1 MNDRISRRSL
11 YDFVLIY
18 SVHPSCHGSQEME
31 GKMSAR
37 FRLAAVA
44 LLVFMSTGVASEAED
59 LTIGAVASGTVRWE
73 LDTITHYGL
82 DKANGFD
89 LKILEL
95 AGNPATQVA
104 LAGGEVDAIVSD
116 WLWVAQQRAEGK
128 AYVFIPFSTAVGALL
143 VPTDSPIQS
152 LADLKGKKIGI
163 AGGPVDKS
171 WLILRAYGRQETGED
186 LAAVTEQVFGAPP
199 MIYEAGLSGEV
210 DGVINFWHFL
220 AKMKVN
226 GMRELISV
234 ADASTALGLDP
245 ATPLLGY
252 VVHEDLISSNPAL
265 VAALKKASRD
275 AKNLLLTDQAAW
287 DRLRPMMNAENDAEF
302 TALRD
307 GWRAGVPADTPVDEA
322 NAAKVFALMAE
333 LGGEELLGSVTALP
347 DGVFYKG
354 E

>member
-1 MNDRISRRSL
+1 M
-11 YDFVLIY
+11 F
-18 SVHPSCHGSQEME
+18 
-31 GKMSAR
+31 AR
-37 FRLAAVA
+37 FCLAAAA
-44 LLVFMSTGVASEAED
+44 LSAIVSSTRIATAEE
-59 LTIGAVASGTVRWE
+59 LTIGAVASGTVKWE
-73 LDTITHYGL
+73 LDTISFYEL

-89 LKILEL
+89 LKVLEL

-143 VPTDSPIQS
+143 VPADSPAQT

-171 WLILRAYGRQETGED
+171 WLILRAYARQLNGQD
-186 LAAVTEQVFGAPP
+186 LVDDTEQVFGAPP

-220 AKMKVN
+220 AKMKVH
-226 GMRELISV
+226 GMRELITVS
-234 ADASTALGLDP
+234 DAAIALGLDP

-252 VVHEDLISSNPAL
+252 VVSEELVNAKPEL

-275 AKNLLLTDQAAW
+275 AKDLLMTDQAAW
-287 DRLRPMMNAENDAEF
+287 DRLRPIMNAEDDAEF

-307 GWRAGVPADTPVDEA
+307 GWRAGVPADAPVNEA

-333 LGGEELLGSVTALP
+333 LGGEELLGKVTTLP
-347 DGVFYKG
+347 EGVFYKG

>member
-1 MNDRISRRSL
+1 MGEKVFARFCLAAAALSAFFCTTR
-11 YDFVLIY
+11 
-18 SVHPSCHGSQEME
+18 
-31 GKMSAR
+31 MSA
-37 FRLAAVA
+37 
-44 LLVFMSTGVASEAED
+44 AED
-59 LTIGAVASGTVRWE
+59 LTIGTISTGTVKWE
-73 LDTITHYGL
+73 LDTITYYGL

-89 LKILEL
+89 LEVLEL
-95 AGNPATQVA
+95 AGNPATQIA

-116 WLWVAQQRAEGK
+116 WLWVAQQRGEGK
-128 AYVFIPFSTAVGALL
+128 HYVFIPFSTAVGALL

-171 WLILRAYGRQETGED
+171 WLILRAYARQLNGQD
-186 LAAVTEQVFGAPP
+186 LVADTEQVFGAPP

-226 GMRELISV
+226 GMRELINV

-252 VVHEDLISSNPAL
+252 VVSEDLVTSNPTL

-275 AKNLLLTDQAAW
+275 AKSLLLTDQAAW
-287 DRLRPMMNAENDAEF
+287 DRLRPIMNVENDAEF

-307 GWRAGVPADTPVDEA
+307 GWRAGVPADAPVDEA

-333 LGGEELLGSVTALP
+333 LGGEELLGTVTTLP
-347 DGVFYKG
+347 EGVFYKG

>member
-1 MNDRISRRSL
+1 M
-11 YDFVLIY
+11 F
-18 SVHPSCHGSQEME
+18 
-31 GKMSAR
+31 AR
-37 FRLAAVA
+37 FCLAAAA
-44 LLVFMSTGVASEAED
+44 LSAIVSSTRIATAEE
-59 LTIGAVASGTVRWE
+59 LTIGAVASGTVKWE
-73 LDTITHYGL
+73 LDTISFYEL

-89 LKILEL
+89 LKVLEL

-143 VPTDSPIQS
+143 VPADSPAQT

-171 WLILRAYGRQETGED
+171 WLILRAYARQLNGQD
-186 LAAVTEQVFGAPP
+186 LVADTEQVFGAPP

-220 AKMKVN
+220 AKMKVH
-226 GMRELISV
+226 GMRELITVS
-234 ADASTALGLDP
+234 DAAIALGLDP

-252 VVHEDLISSNPAL
+252 VVSEELVNAKPEL

-275 AKNLLLTDQAAW
+275 AKDLLMTDQAAW
-287 DRLRPMMNAENDAEF
+287 DRLRPIMNAEDDAEF

-307 GWRAGVPADTPVDEA
+307 GWRAGVPADAPVNEA

-333 LGGEELLGSVTALP
+333 LGGEELLGKVTTLP
-347 DGVFYKG
+347 EGVFYKG

>member
-1 MNDRISRRSL
+1 MLQFLRR
-11 YDFVLIY
+11 
-18 SVHPSCHGSQEME
+18 
-31 GKMSAR
+31 
-37 FRLAAVA
+37 AAAALFVA
-44 LLVFMSTGVASEAED
+44 LYATPMALAED
-59 LTIGAVASGTVRWE
+59 LRIGALATGTVKWE
-73 LDTITHYGL
+73 LDTITHYEL

-89 LKILEL
+89 LVITEL

-128 AYVFIPFSTAVGALL
+128 LYVFIPFSTAVGALL
-143 VPTDSPIQS
+143 VPTDSPVQT

-171 WLILRAYGRQETGED
+171 WLILRAYAKQLTGQD
-186 LAAVTEQVFGAPP
+186 LVADTEQVFGAPP

-210 DGVINFWHFL
+210 DGAINFWHFM

-226 GMRELISV
+226 GMRELVSV

-252 VVHEDLISSNPAL
+252 VVSEELVKTKPEL
-265 VAALKKASRD
+265 VAGLKKASRD
-275 AKNLLLTDQAAW
+275 AKSLLLTDAAAW
-287 DRLRPMMNAENDAEF
+287 ERLRPMVNADTDAEF
-302 TALRD
+302 QALRD
-307 GWRAGVPADTPVDEA
+307 GWRAGVPADAPVDEA

-333 LGGEELLGSVTALP
+333 LGGEELLGKVTTLP
-347 DGVFYKG
+347 EGVFYKG

>member
-1 MNDRISRRSL
+1 MFGAI
-11 YDFVLIY
+11 
-18 SVHPSCHGSQEME
+18 G
-31 GKMSAR
+31 GKKMFKH
-37 FRLAAVA
+37 FRLAATTLSVYLFATFAVA
-44 LLVFMSTGVASEAED
+44 AEE

-89 LKILEL
+89 LRVTEL

-143 VPTDSPIQS
+143 VPADSPAQTLS
-152 LADLKGKKIGI
+152 DLKGKKIGI

-171 WLILRAYGRQETGED
+171 WLILRAYARQETGED
-186 LAAVTEQVFGAPP
+186 IAAVTEQVFGAPP

-210 DGVINFWHFL
+210 DGVINFWQFL
-220 AKMKVN
+220 AKMKVH

-234 ADASTALGLDP
+234 SDAATALGLDP

-252 VVHEDLISSNPAL
+252 VVSEDLVTSKPEL

-275 AKNLLLTDQAAW
+275 AKDLLLTDEAAW
-287 DRLRPMMNAENDAEF
+287 ERLRPLMNADDDAEF

-307 GWRAGVPADTPVDEA
+307 GWRAGVPADAPVDEA

-333 LGGEELLGSVTALP
+333 LGGEELLGKVTTLP